1 LKKNSEEEF
10 KRIEEELKKTKEE
23 LKKTKEELKKN
34 SEEELEKK
42 AEEGY
47 VRLDKKVDQLAKKE
61 VLDNF
66 SVFAKKIQDE
76 VKLIHDVVSATIKV
90 REH

>member
-1 LKKNSEEEF
+1 LKKNSED
-10 KRIEEELKKTKEE
+10 
-23 LKKTKEELKKN
+23 
-34 SEEELEKK
+34 ELEK

-47 VRLDKKVDQLAKKE
+47 VRLDEKVDQLAKKVDQ